1 MPFTVF
7 LFVVQ
12 NLDVVV
18 YKLIASLGKHKDP
31 LLIVQK
37 AFRASK
43 IAVKCLY
50 EQQTKNCI

>member
-18 YKLIASLGKHKDP
+18 YKLIASLGKHKDS